1 MRLDPSFQPQ
11 VTNTDINGKP
21 SLSVG
26 SQAFTRA
33 APAFT
38 RALSSAQTASMSS
51 PSGALAPEGSVAA
64 WDTSV
69 KSGQTLSGIVREQMA
84 SRGVNVSNNEALR
97 LAQTVARA
105 NNLPNANLIHP
116 GQKLN
121 LDSLNYSVAQAQA
134 GAANAPTASA
144 AKPQSA
150 LMNTAAM
157 LNAASNATPNSN
169 GAASTLSISTAAALS
184 ALAANASTSSLSNT
198 TSANVAAPLVLN
210 GESFDTPLGA
220 SSLAGTAQI
229 QLLSRADRSSY
240 PVLEKT
246 VARAVEKGFIP
257 AEDKQAVMNKIVQMS
272 QQHKF
277 APDDFARLSLMESDG
292 LNPKATNN
300 RCHGIIQFCD
310 GPDRGAASAGFGAN
324 PKAILGHSVL
334 QQLDMVGKYFDDT
347 GLKNNGSVGLDDLY
361 LTVLTPAARNETRPN
376 APLNIPGRQAAYLH
390 VNRDVRAPI
399 TRNSIVAGLHQ
410 NAKERLGTDVAQRA
424 TPQAARMSAYAT
436 QAVVTQVQ

>member
-51 PSGALAPEGSVAA
+51 PSGALAP

-134 GAANAPTASA
+134 GTANAPTASA

-198 TSANVAAPLVLN
+198 TSANAAAPLVLN

-347 GLKNNGSVGLDDLY
+347 GLKNNGPVGLDDLY

>member
-11 VTNTDINGKP
+11 VNTTDINGKP
-21 SLSVG
+21 PLPVG

-38 RALSSAQTASMSS
+38 RALSTAQTASST
-51 PSGALAPEGSVAA
+51 SGALAPEGNVAV

-84 SRGVNVSNNEALR
+84 SRGVNLSNNEALR

-116 GQKLN
+116 GQRLN
-121 LDSLNYSVAQAQA
+121 LDSLNYSLAQAQA
-134 GAANAPTASA
+134 GGANASINAPSPTLNTAASLNAAANAAPNSGASA
-144 AKPQSA
+144 G
-150 LMNTAAM
+150 TI
-157 LNAASNATPNSN
+157 
-169 GAASTLSISTAAALS
+169 SISTAAALS
-184 ALAANASTSSLSNT
+184 ALAANASSPSLST
-198 TSANVAAPLVLN
+198 GTSANAAAPLVLN
-210 GESFDTPLGA
+210 GESFATPLGT

-229 QLLSRADRSSY
+229 QLLSRADRGSY

-246 VARAVEKGFIP
+246 IARAVDKGFIP
-257 AEDKQAVMNKIVQMS
+257 AEEKQAVMNKIVQMS

-347 GLKNNGSVGLDDLY
+347 GLKNNGPVGLDDLY

-410 NAKERLGTDVAQRA
+410 NAKERLGTDVAQR
-424 TPQAARMSAYAT
+424 TSPQAARMSAYAT